1 MLPFPLIIL
10 RLCVALLLGATIG
23 WERENR
29 GQAAGMRTNALV
41 GLGCAFFTIIS
52 GYGFYDQLNR
62 QHIQLDPTRIAS
74 YVVAGIGFLGGGA
87 IYISKDHQHVKGL
100 TSAAAIWV
108 VAAIGMA
115 CGVGMLWEALVATV
129 IALFVLIAL
138 RYLERTH
145 LLGLAPL
152 TYAIDMTFSAQTDTS
167 NLANAIH
174 AICAQQKIELKM
186 LHLQQQ
192 QAGQQIHLECIAPGT
207 LHMTTALDQLRA
219 IPHVQEVTMILDRAE
234 KHAPT

>member
-1 MLPFPLIIL
+1 MLPFPLVLL

-52 GYGFYDQLNR
+52 GYGFYDLLGR

-87 IYISKDHQHVKGL
+87 IYMSKDRQHVKGL

-115 CGVGMLWEALVATV
+115 CGAGMLWEALAATI
-129 IALFVLIAL
+129 IALLVLIAM
-138 RYLERTH
+138 RYLERIH

-152 TYAIDMTFSAQTDTS
+152 TYTIDMTLSPQAESS
-167 NLANAIH
+167 NLASAVQT
-174 AICAQQKIELKM
+174 ICTEQKIELKEF
-186 LHLQQQ
+186 HLQKQQ
-192 QAGQQIHLECIAPGT
+192 TAQQVYLECIAPGM
-207 LHMTTALDQLRA
+207 LSMTKTLDQLRVL
-219 IPHVQEVTMILDRAE
+219 PHVQEVKMSLDRAE
-234 KHAPT
+234 KHAFT

>member
-52 GYGFYDQLNR
+52 GYGFYDLLNR

-115 CGVGMLWEALVATV
+115 CGAGMLWEALVATI
-129 IALFVLIAL
+129 IALLVLIAM
-138 RYLERTH
+138 RYLERAH

-152 TYAIDMTFSAQTDTS
+152 TYGIDMTFSAQADTS
-167 NLANAIH
+167 NLASAIH
-174 AICAQQKIELKM
+174 TICAQQKIELKT

-192 QAGQQIHLECIAPGT
+192 QAGQQVHLECIAPGT
-207 LHMTTALDQLRA
+207 LYMTKTLDQLRT
-219 IPHVQEVTMILDRAE
+219 IPHVKEVTMILDRAE
-234 KHAPT
+234 KYAPM